1 MVDALRPKLDREYL
15 LALAE
20 TYLSQHLDQPI
31 EKGRRIDLT
40 RKLNNLRT
48 EKTAVVRKKAQ
59 AGDLDYLEDA
69 LADIEAEEAGL
80 HVQVRE
86 IEQREHLNV
95 ERASLGQ
102 QLHDLAERA
111 EAKLDSLTEP
121 ETAELFDL
129 LQLDVERIG
138 AHKFEGTA
146 SIPIPPDGGEVWTEE
161 PQPLSLRRQR

>member
-1 MVDALRPKLDREYL
+1 MTGAT
-15 LALAE
+15 E
-20 TYLSQHLDQPI
+20 TSSHPCFPNRFIACPNDEISPP
-31 EKGRRIDLT
+31 
-40 RKLNNLRT
+40 
-48 EKTAVVRKKAQ
+48 
-59 AGDLDYLEDA
+59 DYLEDA

-80 HVQVRE
+80 HEQVRE

-161 PQPLSLRRQR
+161 PQPLYPILNGSEFPLEVTV